1 MVPPNFDSVE
11 LSEFVKSKQEWL
23 RKTARYYQKLRDR
36 CGGFDRNSLLYR
48 GVRYRALVVSD
59 GHFAAIVSDS
69 LKTITFH
76 VPDRRRVGTYQR
88 EWFKQQTS
96 NIIRERLPALAEKM
110 GLEYNR
116 VSVKRQK
123 SRWGSCSRK
132 GNLNFNLMLAAAP
145 SDVIDYVMIHELAHL
160 RVLDHSTKFWALVQ
174 AMDPGYLVHREWL
187 NSYAPLIKL
196 G

>member
-1 MVPPNFDSVE
+1 
-11 LSEFVKSKQEWL
+11 VKSKQEWL
-23 RKTARYYQKLRDR
+23 RKTARYYQKLRDQ

-48 GVRYRALVVSD
+48 GDRYQALVVSD
-59 GHFAAIVSDS
+59 GHFAATVSDS

-76 VPDRRRVGTYQR
+76 VPDRRRVRIYQQ
-88 EWFKQQTS
+88 EWFKQQTDS
-96 NIIRERLPALAEKM
+96 IIRERLPALAEKM
-110 GLEYNR
+110 GLKYNR

-145 SDVIDYVMIHELAHL
+145 PAVVDYVIIHELAHL

-174 AMDPGYLVHREWL
+174 AMDPGYLAHREWL
-187 NSYAPLIKL
+187 SSYAPLIKL